1 MFSSKNPV
9 PDACKG
15 SGGLKFTSTFDI
27 ALANPFSFF
36 GISVNK
42 LMFGLRFPKN
52 AQRHPSKPTSSL
64 ALDISIPAQCGDL
77 TNTIGHFK
85 REDVTLFDPKQG
97 AELAAVVPKCHTYR
111 TIAKVVHCRVQSQC
125 GLLFDNA
132 RLIRHRNKS
141 KPTAPCL
148 SLLHLRQNS
157 P

>member
-97 AELAAVVPKCHTYR
+97 AELAAVVPKCHTCR
-111 TIAKVVHCRVQSQC
+111 TIAEVVRRSVQSQC
-125 GLLFDNA
+125 GLLFGSA
-132 RLIRHRNKS
+132 RLIRHHNKS
-141 KPTAPCL
+141 KPTGPCL
-148 SLLHLRQNS
+148 RPRHPRQNS